1 MSITYNIAR
10 VTLTKIYNSFVKT
23 PAVLDSKDFFPQ
35 AFIFVDNW
43 AKIRDE
49 AKVLI
54 DNVKNIPRFHDLMP
68 EQYKLSAHGAKEWR
82 MFVVRAYGLDIK
94 ENMERCPTL
103 AKLVR
108 LNPNV
113 KSASLSFLAPGKR
126 VPKHIGPFRGITRF
140 YLGID
145 VPLEAKGRPGVV
157 LTIEDKD
164 YRLGNGES
172 LLWDD
177 TYSHSAHNMTEEWRC
192 ALLLDIYRM
201 NMPAFLRLLTNM
213 VLGLARLTIKW
224 RGIFPKGFA

>member
-1 MSITYNIAR
+1 
-10 VTLTKIYNSFVKT
+10 
-23 PAVLDSKDFFPQ
+23 
-35 AFIFVDNW
+35 
-43 AKIRDE
+43 
-49 AKVLI
+49 
-54 DNVKNIPRFHDLMP
+54 
-68 EQYKLSAHGAKEWR
+68 
-82 MFVVRAYGLDIK
+82 
-94 ENMERCPTL
+94 MERCPTL

-145 VPLEAKGRPGVV
+145 VPLDAKGRPGVV
-157 LTIEDKD
+157 LTIENED

-172 LLWDD
+172 LLWHD

-201 NMPAFLRLLTNM
+201 NMPAFLRLLTNI

-224 RGIFPKGFA
+224 RGIFPKEFA

>member
-1 MSITYNIAR
+1 MSITYDIAR
-10 VTLTKIYNSFVKT
+10 VTLAKIYNSFVKT

-43 AKIRDE
+43 TKIQDE
-49 AKVLI
+49 AKLLI

-68 EQYKLSAHGAKEWR
+68 EQYKLSAHGEKEWR
-82 MFVVRAYGLDIK
+82 MLVVRAYGLDII
-94 ENMERCPTL
+94 ENMEKCPTL

-108 LNPNV
+108 SNPNV

-126 VPKHIGPFRGITRF
+126 VPTHTGPFRGITRF

-145 VPLEAKGRPGVV
+145 VPLDAEGRPGVV

-164 YRLGNGES
+164 YRLGSGES

-177 TYSHSAHNMTEEWRC
+177 TYAHSAHNTTKEWRC
-192 ALLLDIYRM
+192 ALLLDIYRV

-224 RGIFPKGFA
+224 RGIFPKEFP